1 MVIFSNITGNCCVF
15 AIEVCAYAIVSS
27 HYHVIFHVDADTVKN
42 WDQTE
47 VIKRSE
53 VIKRW
58 RKLSGGGVLLERYL
72 AGQCKT
78 NAQLDKVAETAE
90 IFLPFRSQSI

>member
-1 MVIFSNITGNCCVF
+1 VKKLKELSVVF
-15 AIEVCAYAIVSS
+15 AIEVCAYAIMGS

-42 WDQTE
+42 WDQT
-47 VIKRSE
+47 E

-78 NAQLDKVAETAE
+78 DAQLDKVAETAE

>member
-1 MVIFSNITGNCCVF
+1 MKKLKELSVVF
-15 AIEVCAYAIVSS
+15 AIEVYVYAIMSS
-27 HYHVIFHVDADTVKN
+27 HYHVIFHLDADTVKN
-42 WDQTE
+42 WNQT
-47 VIKRSE
+47 E

-58 RKLSGGGVLLERYL
+58 RKLSGGDVLLERYL

-78 NAQLDKVAETAE
+78 NAQLDKVAETEE